1 MLEKYIE
8 DFIDDEILDE
18 KATKTYTKYALVA
31 RNFKDA
37 MLETKNEEI
46 SKKIFDWLQI
56 KDDRKVF
63 NQDCK

>member
-46 SKKIFDWLQI
+46 SKNL
-56 KDDRKVF
+56 
-63 NQDCK
+63 

>member
-31 RNFKDA
+31 RNFKDV

-46 SKKIFDWLQI
+46 SKKFAMLL
-56 KDDRKVF
+56 DDMQK
-63 NQDCK
+63 CAE

>member
-37 MLETKNEEI
+37 MIRTK
-46 SKKIFDWLQI
+46 KKKFQKNL
-56 KDDRKVF
+56 
-63 NQDCK
+63 